1 MYHGMAV
8 ELRTRRTRTQA
19 SVPKS
24 LAGRDVV
31 TEGYVERSSLASEKP
46 FPSIDY
52 RFFEWGQAARWASAG
67 NYNGKG
73 RRRDRWISP
82 LVIQCKNTHTACMKA
97 RVSSRGCLM
106 AGWGWVAGSTL
117 LAPMVVGTTIRLWPR
132 RGGLEP
138 HAGRARG

>member
-24 LAGRDVV
+24 LAGRGVV

-46 FPSIDY
+46 FPSIEH
-52 RFFEWGQAARWASAG
+52 RLFEVGLVVGWASASD
-67 NYNGKG
+67 YNGKG

-82 LVIQCKNTHTACMKA
+82 LVI
-97 RVSSRGCLM
+97 
-106 AGWGWVAGSTL
+106 
-117 LAPMVVGTTIRLWPR
+117 
-132 RGGLEP
+132 
-138 HAGRARG
+138 